1 MAFRRKFAAQLGA
14 GVWFFSLF
22 FFIFWKF
29 SGFFD
34 GSFKKSTPVTR
45 GMQMLVCTKPKQS
58 PKAKKEEFPSLLEQA
73 KASLE
78 DLRAG
83 RVREV

>member
-1 MAFRRKFAAQLGA
+1 
-14 GVWFFSLF
+14 
-22 FFIFWKF
+22 
-29 SGFFD
+29 
-34 GSFKKSTPVTR
+34 
-45 GMQMLVCTKPKQS
+45 MQMLVCTKPKQS